1 MYISARKHKGRAM
14 NAFSELNYREAQQV
28 WDIFEAFIKGFREK
42 DPDYLLD
49 FVNIMI
55 GKQKELTRL
64 IALGASELAPV
75 RHLWISIRLDLK
87 FPVETQGQIEAILS
101 AAALRCPALF
111 VIKEMQRNH
120 ISLEDAEILASLA
133 SVHQTSIFEV

>member
-49 FVNIMI
+49 FVTIMI

-64 IALGASELAPV
+64 IALGASELVPV
-75 RHLWISIRLDLK
+75 RRLWISIRFDLK
-87 FPVETQGQIEAILS
+87 FPVETQGQIEEMLS
-101 AAALRCPALF
+101 AASLRFPALF
-111 VIKEMQRNH
+111 VIKETRRNQT
-120 ISLEDAEILASLA
+120 SWDDALIMASLA
-133 SVHQTSIFEV
+133 CVHQTSIFEV

>member
-1 MYISARKHKGRAM
+1 MYISASKHKGRAM
-14 NAFSELNYREAQQV
+14 NAFLELNYREAQQV
-28 WDIFEAFIKGFREK
+28 WDIFEALTKGFREK

-87 FPVETQGQIEAILS
+87 FPVETQGQIEEILS

-120 ISLEDAEILASLA
+120 ISLEDAQILASLA
-133 SVHQTSIFEV
+133 CFN